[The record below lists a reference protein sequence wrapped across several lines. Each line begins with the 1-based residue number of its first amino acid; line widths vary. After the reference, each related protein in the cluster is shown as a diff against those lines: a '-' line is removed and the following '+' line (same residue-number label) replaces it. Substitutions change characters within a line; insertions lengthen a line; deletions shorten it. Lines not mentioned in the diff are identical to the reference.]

1 MSNNNLLLI
10 FLSFFNLISFD
21 LQATSEHGG
30 WITKSDLSV
39 TIGENDKNKMISCYA
54 INQELGQTI
63 QETHMISVLCKYYLS
78 MYSIV

>member
-1 MSNNNLLLI
+1 MYNKKLLLS
-10 FLSFFNLISFD
+10 FLSFNLISFN

-63 QETHMISVLCKYYLS
+63 QETHMISVLCKYS
-78 MYSIV
+78 VIFVI